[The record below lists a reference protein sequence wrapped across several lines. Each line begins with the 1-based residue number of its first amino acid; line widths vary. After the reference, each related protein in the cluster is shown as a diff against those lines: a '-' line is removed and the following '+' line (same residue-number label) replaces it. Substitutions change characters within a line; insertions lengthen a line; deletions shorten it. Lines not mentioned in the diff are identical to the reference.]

1 MAAVYLLLFM
11 QLRMVMKK
19 IIGTAVLAATLASA
33 AHASG
38 HTGARSIVGLGCH
51 TGDPVCFVNLDG
63 PAFGPSTC
71 MGNQA
76 RWDSSMPGGKNTF
89 AVITAA
95 YYAGKSINLNIVA
108 DCAFGGYPTFSWFN
122 N

>member
-1 MAAVYLLLFM
+1 MRKLIAVALLA
-11 QLRMVMKK
+11 
-19 IIGTAVLAATLASA
+19 IGVASH

-38 HTGARSIVGLGCH
+38 HTGGRTVVGLGCH
-51 TGDPVCFVNLDG
+51 TGDPICFVNLDG
-63 PAFGPSTC
+63 LAFGPPTC

-76 RWDSSMPGGKNTF
+76 RWDSSTSGGKNTL

-95 YYAGKSINLNIVA
+95 YYAGKAVNLYITA